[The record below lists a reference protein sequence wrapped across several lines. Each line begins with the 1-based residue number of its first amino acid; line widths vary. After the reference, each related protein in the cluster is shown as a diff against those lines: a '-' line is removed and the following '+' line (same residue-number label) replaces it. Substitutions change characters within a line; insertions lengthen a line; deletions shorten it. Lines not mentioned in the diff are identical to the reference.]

1 MTVLKE
7 TRKRISAAKTVRKIT
22 KAMKLISASKSKAAQ
37 VANASSQPYSQG
49 TYSVVENLWK
59 ITNHRL
65 HPLLKKNN
73 SIHRCHVLITT
84 DKGLCGGLL
93 DHMERYLEK
102 EGVFV
107 NGADDRFIL
116 VGRKGID
123 MLAKK
128 SRSAEALF
136 EVGFRKPSYPFVVPI
151 VRLITDGYLSQKYG
165 KVIVYYTSFVTA
177 LVKNPHKKQIL
188 PALETDVKGLGS
200 DIAIYEPDAD
210 TVLEKLLSRYLEI
223 QLYQLILESSASEH
237 SERMFAM
244 DKATTNA
251 EAIID
256 ELTLLYNKGRQE
268 NITKELLEITAMS
281 EVM

>member
-37 VANASSQPYSQG
+37 VANAASQPYSQG
-49 TYSVVENLWK
+49 TYSLVENLWK
-59 ITNHRL
+59 ITNHNL
-65 HPLLKKNN
+65 HPLLKRNK
-73 SIHRCHVLITT
+73 SRQRCHVLITT
-84 DKGLCGGLL
+84 DKGLCGSLL
-93 DHMERYLEK
+93 DHMESYLEK
-102 EGVFV
+102 EGVF
-107 NGADDRFIL
+107 GDPQDHFIL
-116 VGRKGID
+116 IGKKGID
-123 MLAKK
+123 MLSKK
-128 SRSAEALF
+128 ARSAEALF
-136 EVGFRKPSYPFVVPI
+136 EVGFRKPSYPFVIPI

-165 KVIVYYTSFVTA
+165 KVIVYYTSFVTVLA
-177 LVKNPHKKQIL
+177 KNPDKKQIL
-188 PALETDVKGLGS
+188 PALETDTKGPGS

-210 TVLEKLLSRYLEI
+210 AVLENLLSRYLEI

-244 DKATTNA
+244 DKATHSA

-268 NITKELLEITAMS
+268 NITRELLEITATS
-281 EVM
+281 EVA